1 MYKWYQALV
10 QDLNENVD
18 ESLAWLTQKTED
30 VIELN
35 CKVVKKVAPPSPT
48 FLHKPLL
55 STPFLAKNF
64 VPSPSQ
70 VTQFLEGPR
79 VVGVGVQLCKPTVPC
94 SALLSNNY
102 VIIKACGRNIK
113 GSTNLPYS
121 KKVNL
126 TVHQT
131 FLSRPS
137 FVSWQRKVRKM
148 RLLWDRMLFYPTSLN
163 ICCLEVNYITT
174 VY

>member
-35 CKVVKKVAPPSPT
+35 CKVVKKVAPPPPT

-126 TVHQT
+126 TVFIRLSFQGLHL
-131 FLSRPS
+131 FLGKEKSGKCAY
-137 FVSWQRKVRKM
+137 FG
-148 RLLWDRMLFYPTSLN
+148 TG
-163 ICCLEVNYITT
+163 CCFIQPPLIFAV
-174 VY
+174 